1 MISINSVLGNVHT
14 DSDLGRKYREMAEK
28 QLSEIVRIR
37 RNEAQR
43 VRMRKTSD
51 KGTDV
56 AIIIPQST
64 HIKHGDVLLLDNNKI
79 IIVEVLPERVAVI
92 TIENNFPSHNLFE
105 IAAKVGHTIG
115 NLHRP
120 IKIEN
125 NNIILPIQAES
136 ELDLLKSILGS
147 MTEHIYISRTTMVF
161 EAELGAGAHEH

>member
-1 MISINSVLGNVHT
+1 MLNINLVVGNVHK
-14 DSDLGRKYREMAEK
+14 DHELGQKYRQMSEK
-28 QLSEIVRIR
+28 QLETIRISR
-37 RNEAQR
+37 SEAQR

-56 AIIIPQST
+56 AIMLPQNT
-64 HIKHGDVLLLDNNKI
+64 HIKHGDVLLLDNER
-79 IIVEVLPERVAVI
+79 IIVVEVQPERVAVI
-92 TIENNFPSHNLFE
+92 AIENNIASHHLLE

-136 ELDLLKSILGS
+136 ELDLLKKILDSIA
-147 MTEHIYISRTTMVF
+147 EHINITSTTMVF
-161 EAELGAGAHEH
+161 EAEVGAEVHEH

>member
-1 MISINSVLGNVHT
+1 MLNINRVVGNVHK
-14 DSDLGRKYREMAEK
+14 DHELGQKYHQMSGK
-28 QLSEIVRIR
+28 QLSETIRISR
-37 RNEAQR
+37 SEAQR

-56 AIIIPQST
+56 AIMLPQNT
-64 HIKHGDVLLLDNNKI
+64 HIKHGDVLLLDNDR
-79 IIVEVLPERVAVI
+79 IIVVEVQPERVAVI
-92 TIENNFPSHNLFE
+92 AIENIASHHLLE

-136 ELDLLKSILGS
+136 ELDLLKKIIGSI
-147 MTEHIYISRTTMVF
+147 TEHINITSTTMVF
-161 EAELGAGAHEH
+161 EAEVGAEVHEH

>member
-1 MISINSVLGNVHT
+1 MLNINSVVGNIHKDHELGQ
-14 DSDLGRKYREMAEK
+14 KYRQMSEK
-28 QLSEIVRIR
+28 QLETIRISR
-37 RNEAQR
+37 SEAQR

-56 AIIIPQST
+56 AIMLPQNT
-64 HIKHGDVLLLDNNKI
+64 HIKHGDVLLLDNDKI
-79 IIVEVLPERVAVI
+79 IVVEIQPERVAVI
-92 TIENNFPSHNLFE
+92 AIENNIASHHLLE

-136 ELDLLKSILGS
+136 ELELLKKILGS
-147 MTEHIYISRTTMVF
+147 TTEQINITSTTMVF
-161 EAELGAGAHEH
+161 EAEVGADVHEH

>member
-1 MISINSVLGNVHT
+1 MLNINLVVGNVHK
-14 DSDLGRKYREMAEK
+14 DHELGQKYRQMSEK
-28 QLSEIVRIR
+28 QLETIRISR
-37 RNEAQR
+37 SEAQR

-56 AIIIPQST
+56 AIMLPQNT
-64 HIKHGDVLLLDNNKI
+64 HIKHGDVLLLDNDR
-79 IIVEVLPERVAVI
+79 IIVVEVQPERVAVI
-92 TIENNFPSHNLFE
+92 AIENNIASHHLLE

-136 ELDLLKSILGS
+136 ELDLLKRILGS
-147 MTEHIYISRTTMVF
+147 ITEHIDITSTTMVF
-161 EAELGAGAHEH
+161 EAELGAEAHEH

>member
-1 MISINSVLGNVHT
+1 MLNINSVVGNVHK
-14 DSDLGRKYREMAEK
+14 DHELGQKYRQMSEK
-28 QLSEIVRIR
+28 QLETIRISR
-37 RNEAQR
+37 SEAQR

-56 AIIIPQST
+56 AIMLPQNT
-64 HIKHGDVLLLDNNKI
+64 HIKHGDVLLLDNDR
-79 IIVEVLPERVAVI
+79 IIVVEVQPERVAVI
-92 TIENNFPSHNLFE
+92 AIENNIASHHLLE

-136 ELDLLKSILGS
+136 ELDLLKKIIGSI
-147 MTEHIYISRTTMVF
+147 TEHINITSTTMVF
-161 EAELGAGAHEH
+161 EAEVGAEVHEH

>member
-1 MISINSVLGNVHT
+1 MLNINFVVGNVHK
-14 DSDLGRKYREMAEK
+14 DHALGQKYRQMSEK
-28 QLSEIVRIR
+28 QLETIQISRS
-37 RNEAQR
+37 EAQR

-56 AIIIPQST
+56 AIMLPQNT
-64 HIKHGDVLLLDNNKI
+64 HIKHGDVLLLDNDR
-79 IIVEVLPERVAVI
+79 IIVVEVQPERVAVI
-92 TIENNFPSHNLFE
+92 AIENNIASHHLLE

-136 ELDLLKSILGS
+136 ELDLLKKILGS
-147 MTEHIYISRTTMVF
+147 IAEHINITSTTMVF
-161 EAELGAGAHEH
+161 EAEVGAEVHEH